1 MKRTIYNS
9 TLDVYKAVVD
19 GFMNLLSQIVKIIKN
34 NNVEGKKRELY
45 FKKFDTKVMSYL
57 NL

>member
-9 TLDVYKAVVD
+9 TLEVYKAVVD
-19 GFMNLLSQIVKIIKN
+19 GFMDLLSQIVKIIKN

-45 FKKFDTKVMSYL
+45 FKKFDTKVMSFL

>member
-45 FKKFDTKVMSYL
+45 FKKFDTKVMSFL

>member
-9 TLDVYKAVVD
+9 TLEVYKAVVD
-19 GFMNLLSQIVKIIKN
+19 GFMDLLSQIVKIIKN